1 MWYLESLVSIPA
13 WLSGEGTEQLVER
26 GRREVKREVC
36 YERAG
41 TAPMDTPLRLPPL
54 LPPVSCWGSAMLS
67 PVRSQR
73 ARAPLDALHRSA
85 SGAQSRG
92 EDGHWEGRQ
101 QEDPGSSSS
110 GHQVLQC
117 PPWPWGPFSPR
128 AWKSCQGRR
137 ARWVPK
143 S

>member
-1 MWYLESLVSIPA
+1 MWYLESLVSIPG
-13 WLSGEGTEQLVER
+13 WLSREGTEQLVGH
-26 GRREVKREVC
+26 GRRGEKSATKEQGHLPWTPHSDSLLSSLQSL
-36 YERAG
+36 AG
-41 TAPMDTPLRLPPL
+41 
-54 LPPVSCWGSAMLS
+54 GSPMLS
-67 PVRSQR
+67 PVKRQR
-73 ARAPLDALHRSA
+73 ARAPLDALRRSA

-92 EDGHWEGRQ
+92 EDGALGGEAAGGR
-101 QEDPGSSSS
+101 PGSSTS

-117 PPWPWGPFSPR
+117 PCCPWGPFSPR